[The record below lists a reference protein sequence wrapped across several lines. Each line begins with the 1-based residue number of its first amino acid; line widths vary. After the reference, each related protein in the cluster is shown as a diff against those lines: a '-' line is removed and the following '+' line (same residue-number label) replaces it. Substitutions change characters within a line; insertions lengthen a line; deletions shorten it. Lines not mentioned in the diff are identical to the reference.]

1 MLRRTAILGT
11 LLAAFMGLTSVGAL
25 ASTQANGSG
34 GDSRYCTA
42 EGGFVLVYTASTA
55 ADVAGNNNGL
65 TCVKYLPTPDNA
77 SAQFVALD
85 DRARA
90 SI

>member
-1 MLRRTAILGT
+1 MLRRTAIIGT

-25 ASTQANGSG
+25 ASTQQANGSG
-34 GDSRYCTA
+34 NDSRYCVA
-42 EGGFVLVYTASTA
+42 QGGFVLVYTASTA
-55 ADVAGNNNGL
+55 ADGNNNGL

-77 SAQFVALD
+77 SAQFVAVD